1 MKKEV
6 QNHFNKWFATL
17 VIGFLS
23 AITFGQTVLINP
35 SLEGGFEVG
44 STFAANGWTV
54 SNSANN
60 PWVVGTAVSAA
71 PIGGNSAY
79 VSNDGGTTNA
89 YTNNAAC
96 VNYFYRDVTVPAGE
110 SKIKLTFNWQQQ
122 GESTFD
128 LSQVFVAPTSITP
141 VGVAASQGSGLNTV
155 PVGITGATYV
165 TNTAIIPGVQTT
177 TAYLPSSLAGTTFRL
192 IFSWKNDGSGG
203 VQPPAS
209 IDNISLTSEL
219 PGTFISVVT
228 GNWTTASTWDAN
240 AVPTPAD
247 QVTVSTG
254 HVVTIDAVNQGAD
267 NLIVNGTLNYST
279 TPATF
284 NVNGNLTVSSTGAV
298 NVYNATTGKGIV
310 VSGNII
316 NNGSIDISV
325 GTTTAGTLTLNGS
338 GVQTISGTGTFGA
351 TNVIRN
357 LVCSNTNTSTPNIV
371 WSINNVKIAYNLNMT
386 GAKIDLGTNK
396 ITFGNNAVAGTL
408 TVPVGCGFLPG
419 AKFSR
424 WWTATATG
432 STITAGAL
440 PTTTTSRYP
449 FINSNGDNRSM
460 WITRINTTTAT
471 AGELAVVYA
480 NATTSTSGLSV
491 DDAGY
496 IVTDR
501 YDGNWS
507 VSNEGTGVSTPGAY
521 RIACV
526 AQSAFSTLNGNVRIL
541 HAGTTASGTHQ
552 NGSNLPMGQRITVTD
567 ADLISSPFYI
577 GIASVDQIPATPG
590 TITQS
595 VALPTCVSG
604 TTLTSTGT
612 PETNVTWYWQ
622 TSATGTSQA
631 NPYTGPYTVFAN
643 GTYYLNAYN
652 SVSTQWS
659 ANASSYTVTNFPVA
673 PAPPAPVAAT
683 NPSCAPAGSSLT
695 VASAPLGTTYYWQ
708 GTVLNGSDN
717 SLDATSPY
725 AYTASGTYYV
735 SAYEAASQCWSPTTG
750 ITVTV
755 DTQIPYDPVVTDN
768 VLNIC
773 AGSLTGLIS
782 AATSSAA
789 PGSLATTT
797 AGGNGCGGGAMIDI
811 TTNGNP
817 IVLTDIDAIPNA
829 SGAQTVNVYYKTGS
843 YIGSETVAG
852 NWTLLGTF
860 AVTTTTGTAFNIDI
874 ADLSIP
880 ASTTYAIYVNYPA
893 QYTSLTSTY
902 TNADLTI
909 ATGAGLCSQF
919 GGVNAGRT
927 FNGAVNYTIPMPAT
941 AAWFDAPIGGNVVGT
956 GSPFETVGTSVLPT
970 ATLGSYNFYAAS
982 QLGGCYSTN
991 RELVTVYVN
1000 SVNATL
1006 TAINPTCNGG
1016 TNGSFSLGTVDCGTL
1031 PFTYSLDNGVT
1042 FGPIPTNLVDGTY
1055 TVIIQDANTL
1065 LSGPISLTLNQPAA
1079 PSNLTV
1085 VQATYFTA
1093 DISWTTTGN
1102 ETQWNVTY
1110 GPVGFDP
1117 ATSGTTIQTNTTAA
1131 SLTGLTANTAY
1142 DVYVSAVCGTNAE
1155 FSDVLVLNTNPG
1167 FFTFDN
1173 SCGSGFIDIS
1183 GSGTNL
1189 NLTDDSE
1196 AGVTLPWSW
1205 NVNGTTVNT
1214 ITVGNN
1220 GGILFNTLTGNVAT
1234 TATGNG
1240 LFPYAQ
1246 DLDDVL
1252 AGGGVYY
1259 QNIGTAPNQQFVIM
1273 WDNAPHF
1280 STGTD
1285 GATFEIIIDQA
1296 TGGIYYIY
1304 DDVNMSNSAWDFGA
1318 DAEIAANTSNGNVQ
1332 VSMNNNTYLQNN
1344 SCVHLYNALCPNP
1357 TNVST
1362 LVFQEEID
1370 ITWSAGAYGETD
1382 WTVIYGP
1389 VGFDPSTSGT
1399 ILTTSTPDIQITG
1412 LTQLNEYDVYI
1423 YSECALDNLTS
1434 DGFLVNATTLP
1445 WCADPITL
1453 NGTSVVDSI
1462 MMTWDWI
1469 PAAAATNGGISS
1481 FNIQYGQTG
1490 YNLYSG
1496 TEFVANG
1503 IDFADTIDNSSL
1515 LPGQVIDVYVQ
1526 SVCGVDTSNFVGPFT
1541 ITMPISNDTVCGAQE
1556 LMVDGTVYIFNNT
1569 GATVSA
1575 GETSIVPSQV
1585 GYNVTDLPS
1594 DGWGQPTLQ
1603 RTTWFTFTAPA
1614 SGAIRFTG
1622 EDLNTSWSQIAIYES
1637 LLCNDFNTFNLV
1649 AASDQANVT
1658 STTVGNTTTIDTIKV
1673 APNFTICGLT
1683 PGSTYYIMHDSWAG
1697 ANGSTT
1703 LQGQYSIKMTPI
1715 VLEAGSFVD
1724 VLDVCTG
1731 SSVVMFDGI
1740 TGYDSNGTWSA
1751 EFASVNI
1758 GLTDSLFNTSG
1769 YADQTYNFE
1778 YRVTDG
1784 CAYDSIVS
1792 QVKIFPLSSAGID
1805 GTMNVCRNEPLDLF
1819 SGLTG
1824 VVDHGG
1830 SWYNPSN
1837 QLMPSSS
1844 IYASNIGGQFNYD
1857 YIAGNGVCPD
1867 DTANI
1872 LVNVDQNCNW
1882 LNVEE
1887 LNFSNM
1893 TLSPNPTNGEVFI
1906 TNSGNTEIYNYEV
1919 LDVDGR
1925 IIATKNNAINGTTTT
1940 KIDLTGKVTGI
1951 YMVRVYNE
1959 NAEKVFRVVLQ

>member
-1 MKKEV
+1 MKEV
-6 QNHFNKWFATL
+6 QNHLNKWLVLF
-17 VIGFLS
+17 VIGFVS
-23 AITFGQTVLINP
+23 TITFGQTQLINP
-35 SLEGGFEVG
+35 NLEGGFEVG
-44 STFAANGWTV
+44 PTFAANGWTV

-60 PWVVGTAVSAA
+60 PWVVGTAVNTA

-89 YTNNAAC
+89 YTNTAAC

-110 SKIKLTFNWQQQ
+110 SKIKLSFNWQQQ
-122 GESTFD
+122 GESTWD

-141 VGVAASQGSGLNTV
+141 AGIATSQGSGLNTV
-155 PVGITGATYV
+155 PAGIAGATYV
-165 TNTAIIPGVQTT
+165 TNTAIIAGVQTT
-177 TAYLPSSLAGTTFRL
+177 TVYLPPSLAGTTFRL

-203 VQPPAS
+203 LQPPAS
-209 IDNISLTSEL
+209 IDNISLTSEV

-240 AVPTPAD
+240 AVPSPAD

-267 NLIVNGTLNYST
+267 NLIVNGTLNYAT

-284 NVNGNLTVSSTGAV
+284 NVNGNLTVNTGGVV
-298 NVYNATTGKGIV
+298 NVYNATTGKQII

-316 NNGSIDISV
+316 NDGSIDISV
-325 GTTTAGTLTLNGS
+325 GTTTAGRLTLNGS
-338 GVQTISGTGTFGA
+338 GVQSVTGSGTFGA
-351 TNVIRN
+351 SNVIRN
-357 LVCSNTNTSTPNIV
+357 ILCANTNTSIPNII
-371 WSINNVKIAYNLNMT
+371 WDINNVTVAYTLNMT

-396 ITFGNNAVAGTL
+396 MTFGFNAAASTL

-432 STITAGAL
+432 SAITAGAL

-449 FINSNGDNRSM
+449 FINSNGENRSM
-460 WITRINTTTAT
+460 WISRINATTAT
-471 AGELAVVYA
+471 AGQLAVVYA
-480 NATTSTSGLSV
+480 DATTSTSGLSV

-507 VSNEGTGVSTPGAY
+507 VSNEGTGVSTPNGY
-521 RIACV
+521 RIVCA
-526 AQSAFSTLNGNVRIL
+526 AQSAFSTLNGNVRVL

-552 NGSNLPMGQRITVTD
+552 NGSNLPMGQRVTVTD
-567 ADLISSPFYI
+567 ADLISSAYYL
-577 GIASVDQIPATPG
+577 GIASADQIPATPG

-604 TTLTSTGT
+604 TTLSATGT

-631 NPYTGPYTVFAN
+631 NPYTGPFTVFAN
-643 GTYYLNAYN
+643 GTFYLNAYN
-652 SVSTQWS
+652 TASTQWS
-659 ANASSYTVTNFPVA
+659 ANASTYTVTNFPVA

-725 AYTASGTYYV
+725 AYTTSGTYYV

-755 DTQIPYDPVVTDN
+755 DTQIPFDPVVTDD

-773 AGSLTGLIS
+773 SGATTGLIS
-782 AATSSAA
+782 ASTTSAA
-789 PGSLATTT
+789 PGTLATTS
-797 AGGNGCGGGAMIDI
+797 AGGNGCGGGAMFNI
-811 TTNGNP
+811 TTNANP
-817 IVLTDIDAIPNA
+817 IVLTDINAIPNA
-829 SGAQTVNVYYKTGS
+829 TGAQTVNVYYKTGS

-860 AVTTTTGTAFNIDI
+860 AVTTATGTAFNIDI

-902 TNADLTI
+902 TNTDITI

-927 FNGAVNYTIPMPAT
+927 FNGSVNYTIPMPAT
-941 AAWFDAPIGGNVVGT
+941 AAWFNAPTAGNVVGT
-956 GSPFETVGTSVLPT
+956 GSPFETIGTTVLPT

-991 RELVTVYVN
+991 RALVTVNVN
-1000 SVNATL
+1000 NVNASL
-1006 TAINPTCNGG
+1006 TGINPTCNGG
-1016 TNGSFSLGTVDCGTL
+1016 TNGSFALGTVQCGTA
-1031 PFTYSLDNGVT
+1031 PFTYSVNGSP
-1042 FGPIPTNLVDGTY
+1042 FGAIPSNLIDGTY
-1055 TVIIQDANTL
+1055 TVIIQDANNL

-1102 ETQWNVTY
+1102 ETQWNVIY

-1117 ATSGTTIQTNTTAA
+1117 TTSGTTVLSNTTTA

-1142 DVYVSAVCGTNAE
+1142 DVYVSAVCGTNPE
-1155 FSDVLVLNTNPG
+1155 LSDALVLNTDPG
-1167 FFTFDN
+1167 FFTYDN
-1173 SCGSGFIDIS
+1173 SCGPGFIDIS
-1183 GSGTNL
+1183 GTGINL
-1189 NLTDDSE
+1189 NLTDDTE
-1196 AGVTLPWSW
+1196 AGVILPWSW

-1214 ITVGNN
+1214 ITIGNN
-1220 GGILFNTLTGNVAT
+1220 GGVLFNTLVGNVGY

-1240 LFPYAQ
+1240 LFPYVQ
-1246 DLDDVL
+1246 DLDDAL

-1259 QNIGTAPNQQFVIM
+1259 QNIGTAPNQQFIIM
-1273 WDNAPHF
+1273 WENVPHF
-1280 STGTD
+1280 SAGTD

-1296 TGGIYYIY
+1296 SGDVYYIY
-1304 DDVNMSNSAWDFGA
+1304 NDVNMSNPAWNFGA
-1318 DAEIAANTSNGNVQ
+1318 DAEIAANTANGNSQ
-1332 VSMNNNTYLQNN
+1332 VSINNATYLTNN
-1344 SCVHLYNALCPNP
+1344 SCVHFYSALCPNP
-1357 TNVST
+1357 TNMTSVI
-1362 LVFQEEID
+1362 LQEQID
-1370 ITWSAGAYGETD
+1370 LNWNAGAYGETE
-1382 WTVIYGP
+1382 WTVIYGA
-1389 VGFDPSTSGT
+1389 VGFDPATSGT
-1399 ILTTSTPDIQITG
+1399 ILTTTASDIQITG
-1412 LTQLNEYDVYI
+1412 LTQLTEYDIYV

-1469 PAAAATNGGISS
+1469 PVATATNGGLSS
-1481 FNIQYGQTG
+1481 FNIEYGQTN

-1496 TEFVANG
+1496 TELVANG
-1503 IDFADTIDNSSL
+1503 LDFADTVNNSSF

-1526 SVCGVDTSNFVGPFT
+1526 AVCGLDSSNFVGPFT
-1541 ITMPISNDTVCGAQE
+1541 ITMPISNDTVCGAVE

-1575 GETSIVPSQV
+1575 GETTIAPAQV

-1603 RTTWFTFTAPA
+1603 RTTWFTLTAPA

-1637 LLCNDFNTFNLV
+1637 LLCNDFNTFNLI
-1649 AASDQANVT
+1649 AASDQATVT

-1683 PGSTYYIMHDSWAG
+1683 PGATYYIMHDSWAG

-1703 LQGQYSIKMTPI
+1703 LQGEYSIKMTPI
-1715 VLEAGSFVD
+1715 VIEAGTFVD
-1724 VLDVCTG
+1724 VVDVCTG

-1740 TGYDSNGTWSA
+1740 TGYDSNGTWTA
-1751 EFASVNI
+1751 EFASVNV

-1792 QVKIFPLSSAGID
+1792 QVQIFPLSSAGID
-1805 GTMNVCRNEPLDLF
+1805 GTLTVCRNEPIDLL

-1837 QLMPSSS
+1837 QLMPSSY

-1857 YIAGNGVCPD
+1857 YITGNGVCPD
-1867 DTANI
+1867 DTANV
-1872 LVNVDQNCNW
+1872 LLNVDQTCNW
-1882 LNVEE
+1882 LDIDEKY
-1887 LNFSNM
+1887 FSSM

-1906 TNSGNTEIYNYEV
+1906 TNFGNSEIYNYEI
-1919 LDVDGR
+1919 LDVEGR
-1925 IIATKNNAINGTTTT
+1925 VIATKNNAINGTTTT
-1940 KIDLTGKVTGI
+1940 KVDLSDKVTGM
-1951 YMVRVYNE
+1951 YMIRVYNT
-1959 NAEKVFRVVLQ
+1959 NAEKVFRVILH

>member
-1 MKKEV
+1 M
-6 QNHFNKWFATL
+6 
-17 VIGFLS
+17 
-23 AITFGQTVLINP
+23 
-35 SLEGGFEVG
+35 
-44 STFAANGWTV
+44 
-54 SNSANN
+54 
-60 PWVVGTAVSAA
+60 
-71 PIGGNSAY
+71 
-79 VSNDGGTTNA
+79 
-89 YTNNAAC
+89 
-96 VNYFYRDVTVPAGE
+96 
-110 SKIKLTFNWQQQ
+110 
-122 GESTFD
+122 
-128 LSQVFVAPTSITP
+128 
-141 VGVAASQGSGLNTV
+141 
-155 PVGITGATYV
+155 
-165 TNTAIIPGVQTT
+165 
-177 TAYLPSSLAGTTFRL
+177 
-192 IFSWKNDGSGG
+192 
-203 VQPPAS
+203 
-209 IDNISLTSEL
+209 TSEV
-219 PGTFISVVT
+219 PGTFISVAT
-228 GNWTTASTWDAN
+228 GNWTTAATWDAN
-240 AVPTPAD
+240 AVPSPAD

-267 NLIVNGTLNYST
+267 NLIVNGTLNYAA
-279 TPATF
+279 TPASF
-284 NVNGNLTVSSTGAV
+284 NVNGNLTVNTGGAV

-325 GTTTAGTLTLNGS
+325 GTTTAGTLTLNCS
-338 GVQTISGTGTFGA
+338 GVQTVSGTGTFGA
-351 TNVIRN
+351 SNVIRN
-357 LVCSNTNTSTPNIV
+357 LVCSNTNASTPNIV

-386 GAKIDLGTNK
+386 GARINLGTNK
-396 ITFGNNAVAGTL
+396 MTFGNNAVAGTL

-432 STITAGAL
+432 SAITAGAL

-449 FINSNGDNRSM
+449 FINANGDNRSM
-460 WITRINTTTAT
+460 WITRINATTAT

-480 NATTSTSGLSV
+480 DAATSTSGLSV
-491 DDAGY
+491 NDAGY
-496 IVTDR
+496 TVTNR

-507 VSNEGTGVSTPGAY
+507 VSNEGTGVSTPNLY
-521 RIACV
+521 RIVCA

-541 HAGTTASGTHQ
+541 HAGTPASGTHQ
-552 NGSNLPMGQRITVTD
+552 NGSNLPMGQRVSVTD

-577 GIASVDQIPATPG
+577 GIASSDQTPGTPG
-590 TITQS
+590 TIAQS
-595 VALPTCVSG
+595 ASAPTCVSG
-604 TTLTSTGT
+604 TTLTATGT
-612 PETNVTWYWQ
+612 PETDVTWYWQ

-631 NPYTGPYTVFAN
+631 NPYTGPFTVFAN

-652 SVSTQWS
+652 TASTQWS
-659 ANASSYTVTNFPVA
+659 ANASTYTVTNFPVA

-683 NPSCAPAGSSLT
+683 NPSCAPAGSTLT
-695 VASAPLGTTYYWQ
+695 VAAAPAGTTYYWQ

-717 SLDATSPY
+717 SLIATAPY
-725 AYTASGTYYV
+725 AYTSSGTYYV
-735 SAYEAASQCWSPTTG
+735 SAYETASQCWSPTTG
-750 ITVTV
+750 IAVTV
-755 DTQIPYDPVVTDN
+755 DNLIPNDPTVAN
-768 VLNIC
+768 SVLNIC
-773 AGSLTGLIS
+773 TG
-782 AATSSAA
+782 ATSAQIQATTSTNITGVL
-789 PGSLATTT
+789 PTTT
-797 AGGNGCGGGAMIDI
+797 AAGNGCTHGAMFNITAGPSPVTVTSLDI
-811 TTNGNP
+811 LATGTAP
-817 IVLTDIDAIPNA
+817 AL
-829 SGAQTVNVYYKTGS
+829 VYYKAGT
-843 YIGSETVAG
+843 YVGSETNAG
-852 NWTLLGTF
+852 LWTLLGTYTVS
-860 AVTTTTGTAFNIDI
+860 ATGLSNINI
-874 ADLSIP
+874 ADFTIP
-880 ASTTYAIYVNYPA
+880 AGQVYGIYVDYAASYSNLA
-893 QYTSLTSTY
+893 TSYS
-902 TNADLTI
+902 NADLTI
-909 ATGAGLCSQF
+909 TTGAGLCTAFS
-919 GGVNAGRT
+919 GPIAART
-927 FNGAVNYTIPMPAT
+927 FNGAVYYSINIPAT
-941 AAWFDAPIGGNVVGT
+941 AAWFDAPTAGNTIGT
-956 GSPFETVGTSVLPT
+956 GSPFETIGSSVLPT
-970 ATLGSYNFYAAS
+970 ATLGTYNFYAAS

-991 RELVTVYVN
+991 RALVTVNVN
-1000 SVNATL
+1000 NVNATL
-1006 TAINPTCNGG
+1006 NAINPTCNGG
-1016 TNGSFSLGTVDCGTL
+1016 TNGSFSLGTVQCGTL
-1031 PFTYSLDNGVT
+1031 PFTYSVNGSP
-1042 FGPIPTNLVDGTY
+1042 FGAIPTNLVDGTY
-1055 TVIIQDANTL
+1055 TVIIQDANNL

-1117 ATSGTTIQTNTTAA
+1117 ATSGTTIQSNTTSA
-1131 SLTGLTANTAY
+1131 SLAGLTANTAY
-1142 DVYVSAVCGTNAE
+1142 DVYVSAVCGINAE
-1155 FSDVLVLNTNPG
+1155 FSDALVLNTDPG

-1173 SCGSGFIDIS
+1173 SCGPGFIDIS
-1183 GSGTNL
+1183 GTGTNL

-1214 ITVGNN
+1214 ITIGNN
-1220 GGILFNTLTGNVAT
+1220 GGVLFNTLTGNIAY

-1240 LFPYAQ
+1240 LFPYVQ

-1273 WDNAPHF
+1273 WDNSPHF

-1304 DDVNMSNSAWDFGA
+1304 DDVNMSNPAWNFGA
-1318 DAEIAANTSNGNVQ
+1318 DAEIAANSPNGNVQ
-1332 VSMNNNTYLQNN
+1332 VSMNNSTYLQNN

-1357 TNVST
+1357 TNVVTSI
-1362 LVFQEEID
+1362 FQEQID

-1382 WTVIYGP
+1382 WTVIYGTA
-1389 VGFDPSTSGT
+1389 GFDPLTSGT
-1399 ILTTSTPDIQITG
+1399 ILTTSTPSIQITG
-1412 LTQLNEYDVYI
+1412 LSQLVEYDVYI
-1423 YSECALDNLTS
+1423 YSECTLDNLES

-1453 NGTSVVDSI
+1453 NGTSAVDSI

-1469 PAAAATNGGISS
+1469 PVATATNGGLSS
-1481 FNIQYGQTG
+1481 FNIQYGQTN

-1496 TEFVANG
+1496 TELVANG
-1503 IDFADTIDNSSL
+1503 LNFADTINNTSF

-1526 SVCGVDTSNFVGPFT
+1526 AVCGLDTSNFVGPFT
-1541 ITMPISNDTVCGAQE
+1541 VTMPISNDTVCGAQE

-1575 GETSIVPSQV
+1575 GETTIVPSQV

-1594 DGWGQPTLQ
+1594 NGWGQPTLQ

-1614 SGAIRFTG
+1614 SGSMRLSG

-1658 STTVGNTTTIDTIKV
+1658 STTVGNTTTTDTTKV

-1697 ANGSTT
+1697 TNGSTT

-1715 VLEAGSFVD
+1715 VLEAGTFVD
-1724 VLDVCTG
+1724 VIDACTG

-1751 EFASVNI
+1751 EFASINI
-1758 GLTDSLFNTSG
+1758 GLTDSLFNTAG
-1769 YADQTYNFE
+1769 YAYQTYNFE
-1778 YRVTDG
+1778 YRVMDG
-1784 CAYDSIVS
+1784 CAYDSIIS

-1805 GTMNVCRNEPLDLF
+1805 GALNVCRNEPLDLL

-1844 IYASNIGGQFNYD
+1844 IFASNIGGQFNYD
-1857 YIAGNGVCPD
+1857 YITGNGVCPD
-1867 DTANI
+1867 DTANV
-1872 LVNVDQNCNW
+1872 LVNVDQTCNW

-1887 LNFSNM
+1887 KQFANM

-1906 TNSGNTEIYNYEV
+1906 TNSGNNEIYNYDV

-1940 KIDLTGKVTGI
+1940 KIDLSGKVTGM
-1951 YMVRVYNE
+1951 YMIRVYNE
-1959 NAEKVFRVVLQ
+1959 NAEKVFRVVVQ